1 MPMKTSAGAT
11 ADPAEPADSEVVRLA
26 DLVSYQDGSVVSR
39 QLLKKEA
46 GNVTLFAFAAG
57 QSLSERTAPFDAL
70 VQVLDGEA
78 TVTVAGRPYSL
89 RTGDAIVMPANRP
102 HALDAVTPFKM
113 AAERARLRAVERF
126 RKVFPLVSPA
136 G

>member
-1 MPMKTSAGAT
+1 MKTSAADP
-11 ADPAEPADSEVVRLA
+11 ADPAEPEVVRLA
-26 DLVSYQDGSVVSR
+26 DLVSYQAGSVVSR

-57 QSLSERTAPFDAL
+57 QSLSEHTAPFDAL

-113 AAERARLRAVERF
+113 ALTMIR
-126 RKVFPLVSPA
+126 SA